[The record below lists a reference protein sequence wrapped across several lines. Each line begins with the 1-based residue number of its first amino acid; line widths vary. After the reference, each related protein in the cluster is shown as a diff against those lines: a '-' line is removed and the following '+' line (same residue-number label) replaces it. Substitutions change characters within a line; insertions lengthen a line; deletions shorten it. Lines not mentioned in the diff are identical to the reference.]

1 MANTN
6 PYATANQTNNPFAIT
21 GPNSTNNLLGLA
33 EQGIASAD
41 TTGYNAATAGSTG
54 FDAARTNAFG
64 YDATAT
70 GSTGYDATQG
80 GLTNWN
86 VTAPQTVQGQLGG
99 ILAANSPLLQQ
110 ARAASDVQMNRR
122 GLLNSSMA
130 IGAGQEAVIKTALP
144 IASQDA
150 QTFGRAGEFNAG
162 QANQM
167 SQFNA
172 GQSNQAL
179 QFTAGARNQA
189 SLANQAASNRASEFG
204 ATASNQASLANQQ
217 AANQAAQFTAS
228 SANQAAL
235 ANAAAQNQAAQF
247 TAGSVNEA
255 SQQYAQAL
263 NATVNKM
270 LDQSLQV
277 ALSNTDAQNRLQL
290 QNLDAETRRDLA
302 ATEAQYKNQMQASA
316 SANEIFQQASK
327 NIADI
332 MANQDLEPGP
342 KQIEISR
349 QRAALQNALAI
360 LSATSGIRLSDGS
373 SLASLVTFDTSVP
386 SAAPA

>member
-33 EQGIASAD
+33 QQGIASSD
-41 TTGYNAATAGSTG
+41 TTGYNAATAGATG

-70 GSTGYDATQG
+70 GSTGYDAERG

-86 VTAPQTVQGQLGG
+86 VTTPQTVQGQLSG

-110 ARAASDVQMNRR
+110 ARAASDAQMNRR

-172 GQSNQAL
+172 GQSNQAQ

-270 LDQSLQV
+270 LDQGLQV
-277 ALSNTDAQNRLQL
+277 ALANTDAQNRLQL

-332 MANQDLEPGP
+332 MANPDLEPGP
-342 KQIEISR
+342 KQAEITR

-386 SAAPA
+386 A